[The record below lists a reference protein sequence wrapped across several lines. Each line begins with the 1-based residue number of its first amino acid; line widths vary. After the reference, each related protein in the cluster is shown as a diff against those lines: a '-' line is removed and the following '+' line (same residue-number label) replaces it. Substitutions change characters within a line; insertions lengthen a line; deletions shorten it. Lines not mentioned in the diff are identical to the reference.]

1 MTAGHARRAP
11 FAAVRPCK
19 HCPFRND
26 ITPYLRPERAH
37 DIADSLQRGDDFP
50 CHATVEYADSQQ
62 GDASNAA
69 RCAGAMIICEKQ
81 DQPTQAMRIG
91 ERLGL
96 YDRQALDMNAPVYD
110 TFTDWVDAHHTTHD
124 TKTSPR

>member
-1 MTAGHARRAP
+1 MTAADRRRAP

-26 ITPYLRPERAH
+26 ITPFLRPERAA
-37 DIADSLQRGDDFP
+37 DIAASLQRGEDFP
-50 CHATVEYADSQQ
+50 CHSTVDYSQTSA

-69 RCAGAMIICEKQ
+69 RCAGAMIICEKT
-81 DQPTQAMRIG
+81 DRPTQAMRIG

-96 YDRQALDMNAPVYD
+96 YDRNALDMNAPVYD
-110 TFTDWVDAHHTTHD
+110 GFTEWVDAHR
-124 TKTSPR
+124 SP